1 MNVKTIHAG
10 FFLSPFGSAPR
21 CRSSDPLPLEG
32 NQILFI
38 VDAVAAL
45 LNRTLFVLVSTVR
58 KLDTYWLYFV
68 ASNANL

>member
-1 MNVKTIHAG
+1 MRA
-10 FFLSPFGSAPR
+10 FSYRLSGVHRAVGRLIPSQR
-21 CRSSDPLPLEG
+21 EG

>member
-1 MNVKTIHAG
+1 MRA
-10 FFLSPFGSAPR
+10 FSYRLSGVHRAVGR
-21 CRSSDPLPLEG
+21 LIPLPKGG